1 MPKTTRKKAAG
12 RRRKPA
18 AALCACGIAVDAEER
33 EHLVRACA
41 FFRADRFRAAEPG
54 RVRARDLEDA
64 AATIDAVLE
73 GGQRPLAIA
82 RSRRRQPKRGVQ

>member
-12 RRRKPA
+12 RRRKP

-64 AATIDAVLE
+64 AAAIDAVL
-73 GGQRPLAIA
+73 GKRSLTIA
-82 RSRRRQPKRGVQ
+82 RSRRRQPKRGEQ

>member
-54 RVRARDLEDA
+54 RVRARDLQDA
-64 AATIDAVLE
+64 AAAIDAVL
-73 GGQRPLAIA
+73 GKRSLTIA
-82 RSRRRQPKRGVQ
+82 RSRRRQPKRGEQ

>member
-12 RRRKPA
+12 RRRNPA
-18 AALCACGIAVDAEER
+18 AVCACGIAVDAEER

-54 RVRARDLEDA
+54 RVRARDFKDA
-64 AATIDAVLE
+64 AAVIDAVLE
-73 GGQRPLAIA
+73 RSKRPLAIA
-82 RSRRRQPKRGVQ
+82 RSRRRQPKRGEQ

>member
-18 AALCACGIAVDAEER
+18 ALCGCGIAVDAEER

-64 AATIDAVLE
+64 AAAVDAVLE
-73 GGQRPLAIA
+73 RGQRPLAIA
-82 RSRRRQPKRGVQ
+82 RSRRGQPKRGVQ

>member
-1 MPKTTRKKAAG
+1 MPKTTRKKAAV
-12 RRRKPA
+12 RRRKP

-54 RVRARDLEDA
+54 RVRAQDVKDA
-64 AATIDAVLE
+64 AAAIDAVLAK
-73 GGQRPLAIA
+73 GKRPLAIA
-82 RSRRRQPKRGVQ
+82 RSRRGQSRRGEQ